1 MSKPLSVGIT
11 GGIGSGKTL
20 ITKLFSLLNVPIY
33 YADDRAKTL
42 MNTLLKDSIIDL
54 FGEESYFNG
63 KLNRTYIASKVFSN
77 NSALTKLNAIVHP
90 AVAIDFDNWL
100 VENKEAKYVIKEA
113 ALLIESGSYK
123 QLDKLIVVTS
133 PLELRVNR
141 IKSRDSFRSEKEIK
155 KIISSQSSEQ
165 SKIDLAD
172 YIITNNEENL
182 LIPQVLEIDKKIRQH
197 Q

>member
-141 IKSRDSFRSEKEIK
+141 IKTRDSFRSEKEIK